1 MARLKLAATR
11 TRSAAA
17 NDELY
22 CLSKFH
28 PSRVLPV
35 KRRSAWVR
43 RRGPNV
49 VPGPSLLLTEA
60 WAVVVLTRLEKKGE
74 LCASVVTPLLS
85 LLKPTRS
92 NEDAL
97 CAAQE
102 VKLKLVS
109 R

>member
-1 MARLKLAATR
+1 MRLMARLRLAATR

-17 NDELY
+17 SDELY

-28 PSRVLPV
+28 PSRALPV

-60 WAVVVLTRLEKKGE
+60 WAVVVLTRLKRRES
-74 LCASVVTPLLS
+74 CARQSSTPLLS

-92 NEDAL
+92 NEDVL
-97 CAAQE
+97 FAA
-102 VKLKLVS
+102 
-109 R
+109 